1 MRIHLLVEKESR
13 EYRGNIL
20 CDRIFDG
27 MEENLSSWYI
37 LIWNLDVEEPF
48 FKLGPGVYI
57 RRLNNSISVFD
68 LAAAGAAG
76 FREWAMLEPF
86 LPRCVCEIETG
97 EEAAISPG
105 YDTLNR
111 AWLASGLTKLKGFN
125 AHLPLACSSY
135 PWDFIAGHQ
144 ERTKDIFEM
153 QLKEKGVEAAVNSPE
168 RALPKFKGQ
177 LLEVHTKLL
186 VPKNIKTI
194 LNKEDADWIK
204 DNYERFNC
212 LAAKSEGFRFA
223 LSAAVNWQYASE
235 PRMAIAELWSGI
247 EALFGINS
255 ELVYRISLQVASLL
269 EERGPKRKD
278 RFKQVKK
285 LYGARSKAVHG
296 EELSDDKLNKA
307 MIESFDILNKLLLV
321 NIEKGRP
328 FKSDDFEE
336 ALLY

>member
-1 MRIHLLVEKESR
+1 MIHLLVEKGSMENR
-13 EYRGNIL
+13 DNIL

-37 LIWNLDVEEPF
+37 LICNLDVEEQF

-57 RRLNNSISVFD
+57 RRLNNNISVFD

-97 EEAAISPG
+97 QETAILPG

-111 AWLASGLTKLKGFN
+111 AWLASGLIKLKGFN

-144 ERTKDIFEM
+144 ERTKGIFEVE
-153 QLKEKGVEAAVNSPE
+153 LKEKGVEAAVNSPD
-168 RALPKFKGQ
+168 RALPKFKGS
-177 LLEVHTKLL
+177 LLEVRTKLL
-186 VPKNIKTI
+186 VPENAKTM
-194 LNKEDADWIK
+194 LSKEDADWID
-204 DNYERFNC
+204 DNFERFNY

-247 EALFGINS
+247 EALFGISS

-269 EERGPKRKD
+269 EERGAKRKD
-278 RFKQVKK
+278 RFNQVKK

-296 EELSDDKLNKA
+296 EELSDDKLHKA
-307 MIESFDILNKLLLV
+307 MIESFDILNRLLLV

-336 ALLY
+336 AVLY